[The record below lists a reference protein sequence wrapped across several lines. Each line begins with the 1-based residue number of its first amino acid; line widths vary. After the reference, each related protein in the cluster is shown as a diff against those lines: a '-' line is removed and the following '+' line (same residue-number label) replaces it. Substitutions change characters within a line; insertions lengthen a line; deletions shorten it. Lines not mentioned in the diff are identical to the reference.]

1 MAHLPCYFSENCK
14 IEQCLAFWSQK
25 YFTLLSPPPPKRKN
39 WTISRANKNLLDLK
53 AQLLDL
59 EILQNKDLHL
69 FRDKNRLHIIQLNIS
84 SIYM

>member
-1 MAHLPCYFSENCK
+1 MKTGKLNNVKPFDHKNTSH
-14 IEQCLAFWSQK
+14 S
-25 YFTLLSPPPPKRKN
+25 SPAPPKRKN